1 MKNKRKNRL
10 APKNTSKLVISD
22 EKPLKKGKETGIAA
36 ESTSEEVVSGKKI
49 MADDDGNAKESVS
62 PPVGKKPCT
71 WLKLDRLDPEVGSK
85 SSVQSSKQGKEAKF
99 TTHVQEMKDSKSKR
113 KDTGDSVAKHID
125 SHLEK
130 KEKGIVNSRH
140 EDTKKRD
147 EESGKNLGGL
157 IFMCNAKTKPD
168 CFSYKVM
175 GVSASKKEA
184 VMSIKPGLKLFLYD
198 YDLKLMYGIYEASS
212 AGGMKLEPAA
222 FGGAFPAQVRFTVH
236 KDCLPLPES
245 MFKKAIK
252 DSYDEKTRKFKTE
265 LTMKQVKHLID
276 LFRPTPLLHPSIRSV
291 VQEGNQ
297 VICPVPAGALL
308 SKESLERQ
316 RFINTY
322 SISDPGGKAIPLH
335 LDKRLT
341 DYPVSSAVPP
351 QDPLFLTELEYRSNG
366 LRQGRHLL
374 PTTPGDDVRNTWEP
388 NKLDHDLKQLLMNPV
403 STSGDPSVQHREVNQ
418 PDPFFLS
425 EKEYR
430 IYGLRAPQK
439 ILNAASPRMT
449 TNEIINDPDKD
460 LYDPYDEATTSL
472 VNRYLTLPRPTA
484 VPAEL
489 YPLPAREPYFNS
501 LNHTSDI
508 KNHPVRTVPDIER
521 AVATYTLRDQ
531 SDFNP
536 RPYSLNAS
544 REPSV
549 LNQGFSLQCE
559 TDLTSAPVSQRYSFA
574 GPSLSQHR

>member
-1 MKNKRKNRL
+1 
-10 APKNTSKLVISD
+10 
-22 EKPLKKGKETGIAA
+22 
-36 ESTSEEVVSGKKI
+36 
-49 MADDDGNAKESVS
+49 
-62 PPVGKKPCT
+62 
-71 WLKLDRLDPEVGSK
+71 
-85 SSVQSSKQGKEAKF
+85 
-99 TTHVQEMKDSKSKR
+99 
-113 KDTGDSVAKHID
+113 
-125 SHLEK
+125 
-130 KEKGIVNSRH
+130 
-140 EDTKKRD
+140 
-147 EESGKNLGGL
+147 
-157 IFMCNAKTKPD
+157 
-168 CFSYKVM
+168 M
-175 GVSASKKEA
+175 GVSASKKVA

-212 AGGMKLEPAA
+212 AGGMKLEPTA

-265 LTMKQVKHLID
+265 LSMKQVKHLID
-276 LFRPTPLLHPSIRSV
+276 LFRPTPGLHPSSRSV

-297 VICPVPAGALL
+297 IICPVPAGALL

-316 RFINTY
+316 RYINSY
-322 SISDPGGKAIPLH
+322 SIGDPGGKAVPSHYEKL
-335 LDKRLT
+335 LT
-341 DYPVSSAVPP
+341 DYPASSNAVPP

-366 LRQGRHLL
+366 LQQGRHLL
-374 PTTPGDDVRNTWEP
+374 PTTPGDDVRNSWEP
-388 NKLDHDLKQLLMNPV
+388 NKLDRDLKQLLTNPV
-403 STSGDPSVQHREVNQ
+403 STSGDPSVQHRE
-418 PDPFFLS
+418 S
-425 EKEYR
+425 
-430 IYGLRAPQK
+430 PQE
-439 ILNAASPRMT
+439 ILNAACPRIA
-449 TNEIINDPDKD
+449 TNEIVNDPDKD

-484 VPAEL
+484 VPAAS
-489 YPLPAREPYFNS
+489 YPLPAREPYFDS

-521 AVATYTLRDQ
+521 AVATYTLCDR

-549 LNQGFSLQCE
+549 LNQGFSLQRE

-574 GPSLSQHR
+574 GPSLSHHR

>member
-1 MKNKRKNRL
+1 MKNKRKNRV

-36 ESTSEEVVSGKKI
+36 ESTSEEVVSGNKI
-49 MADDDGNAKESVS
+49 MEDNNGDAKESV
-62 PPVGKKPCT
+62 PTPVVKKPCT
-71 WLKLDRLDPEVGSK
+71 WLKLDMLDPQVGSK
-85 SSVQSSKQGKEAKF
+85 SSVQSSNQGKEAKF
-99 TTHVQEMKDSKSKR
+99 TKVQEIKDSKRKR
-113 KDTGDSVAKHID
+113 KETGDAVEKHID

-130 KEKGIVNSRH
+130 KEKGIVNNRH

-147 EESGKNLGGL
+147 SESGKNLGGL

-168 CFSYKVM
+168 CFGYKVM
-175 GVSASKKEA
+175 GVPASKKEV

-265 LTMKQVKHLID
+265 LTKNQVKHLID
-276 LFRPTPLLHPSIRSV
+276 LFRPTPWLHPSSRSV

-297 VICPVPAGALL
+297 IICPVPAGTLL

-316 RFINTY
+316 RYINSY
-322 SISDPGGKAIPLH
+322 SITDPGGKSIPLH
-335 LDKRLT
+335 HEKRLSE
-341 DYPVSSAVPP
+341 YHVSSNAVLP

-374 PTTPGDDVRNTWEP
+374 PTTPGDDARNTWEP
-388 NKLDHDLKQLLMNPV
+388 NKLDHDLKQLLVNPA
-403 STSGDPSVQHREVNQ
+403 SASGDPSVQHREVNQ

-430 IYGLRAPQK
+430 IYGLRAPQQ

-449 TNEIINDPDKD
+449 TNEIVNDPAKD
-460 LYDPYDEATTSL
+460 VYDPYDEATTSL
-472 VNRYLTLPRPTA
+472 VNRYLTMPRPTA
-484 VPAEL
+484 VPAES
-489 YPLPAREPYFNS
+489 YPLPVREPYING
-501 LNHTSDI
+501 LNHTSDM
-508 KNHPVRTVPDIER
+508 KTHPIRTVPDSER

-544 REPSV
+544 CEPSV
-549 LNQGFSLQCE
+549 LNQGFSLQRQ

>member
-1 MKNKRKNRL
+1 MKNRRKNRL
-10 APKNTSKLVISD
+10 APKNTSKLVISG
-22 EKPLKKGKETGIAA
+22 EKPLKAKETGIDA
-36 ESTSEEVVSGKKI
+36 ESTSEEVVSGKTI
-49 MADDDGNAKESVS
+49 MEDDNSNAKEST
-62 PPVGKKPCT
+62 PVVKKPCT
-71 WLKLDRLDPEVGSK
+71 WLKLDRLDPQVGIR
-85 SSVQSSKQGKEAKF
+85 GRKE
-99 TTHVQEMKDSKSKR
+99 
-113 KDTGDSVAKHID
+113 TGDSVVKHID
-125 SHLEK
+125 SHLER

-147 EESGKNLGGL
+147 EESEKNLGGL

-175 GVSASKKEA
+175 GVSASKKVA

-212 AGGMKLEPAA
+212 AGGMKLEPTA

-276 LFRPTPLLHPSIRSV
+276 LFRPTPGLYPSSRSV

-297 VICPVPAGALL
+297 IICPVPAGALL

-316 RFINTY
+316 RYINSY

-335 LDKRLT
+335 YEKRLT
-341 DYPVSSAVPP
+341 DYPVSSNAVPP

-366 LRQGRHLL
+366 LQQGRHLL

-388 NKLDHDLKQLLMNPV
+388 NKLDCDLKQLLTNPV
-403 STSGDPSVQHREVNQ
+403 STSGDPSVQHREVSQ

-430 IYGLRAPQK
+430 IYGLRAPQE
-439 ILNAASPRMT
+439 ILNAACPRIA
-449 TNEIINDPDKD
+449 TNETVNDPDKD

-484 VPAEL
+484 VPAES
-489 YPLPAREPYFNS
+489 YPLPAREPYFDV

-521 AVATYTLRDQ
+521 AVATYTLCDQ

-549 LNQGFSLQCE
+549 LNQGFSLQRD

-574 GPSLSQHR
+574 GPSVSHHR